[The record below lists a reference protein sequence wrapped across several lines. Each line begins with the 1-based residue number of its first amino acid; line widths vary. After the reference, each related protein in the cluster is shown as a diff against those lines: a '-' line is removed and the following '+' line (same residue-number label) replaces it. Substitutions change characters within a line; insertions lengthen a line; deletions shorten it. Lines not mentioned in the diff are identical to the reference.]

1 MSKRSPSAGGARI
14 LCALA
19 IAVLAGQAAVAG
31 AATTTR
37 TGVIDI
43 AVTITIAA
51 TVPATTVITVEG
63 YAELSDTDSGS
74 THSVTNYVTL
84 KNWAPGHTAAISIKL
99 PYTWDV
105 TGDGDQ
111 VGISLS
117 VYTNSTAVPS
127 ANASVDVP
135 MPTAS
140 TTPVALSA
148 AI

>member
-1 MSKRSPSAGGARI
+1 MKKGPPSVRDARI
-14 LCALA
+14 FRALA
-19 IAVLAGQAAVAG
+19 VAVVAGQTAAAG

-43 AVTITIAA
+43 AATITIGA
-51 TVPATTVITVEG
+51 TVPANTVITVEA
-63 YAELSDTDSGS
+63 YAEMSDAGTDS
-74 THSVTNYVTL
+74 THTVADYVTL

-99 PYTWDV
+99 PYTWNV

-111 VGISLS
+111 VGLSLS
-117 VYTNSTAVPS
+117 VYTNNGAVPS
-127 ANASVDVP
+127 ANASVNMP

-140 TTPVALSA
+140 ATTVALSA